1 MKKIFNGSVLIALLL
16 AVVLGAWMITGD
28 INEGGK
34 TGPNGGAAPIVE
46 REAKKDTE
54 LFKVRYTTVKS
65 SIRQE
70 EITVRGRTKANAI
83 VTVRSETAGI
93 LEQRLFSKGDKV
105 EAGDLV
111 CVLDKGTRQASL
123 SEAQARLK
131 QAETEYK
138 SGLRL
143 RKKGFTAANRL
154 TQLKASV
161 DSAKAGYAAAKLEL
175 SRIKIKANAS
185 GIVQDPIAEVG
196 DTLSLGSACVTLID
210 TDPMLFTG
218 QVPELLIGDFYIGMN
233 ANVKLVTGTTTPGK
247 VRYIAAAADAS
258 TRTYQIEIE
267 LTATPDAREGM
278 TAETKIL
285 LKGDNAFLL
294 SPSWI
299 SLSDKG
305 VVGVRIVDTNDIV
318 HFAPVKIVS
327 QGKDGFWVT
336 GLKENLRI
344 ITLGQDY
351 VKPGKKVAPFLDERN
366 NNLAQKTAT
375 ISTKSLGAN

>member
-1 MKKIFNGSVLIALLL
+1 MKKIFSGSVILAILLSI
-16 AVVLGAWMITGD
+16 VLGVWMITGE
-28 INEGGK
+28 ISEGG
-34 TGPNGGAAPIVE
+34 TAGINGGAAPIVE

-65 SIRQE
+65 KIRQE

-93 LEQRLFSKGDKV
+93 LEQRLFSKGEKV
-105 EAGDLV
+105 KAGDLV

-123 SEAQARLK
+123 SEAEARLK

-154 TQLKASV
+154 TQLKATV
-161 DSAKAGYAAAKLEL
+161 DGAKASYASAKLEL
-175 SRIKIKANAS
+175 SRINIKANAS

-196 DTLSLGSACVTLID
+196 DTLSLGSACITLID

-218 QVPELLIGDFYIGMN
+218 QVPELQIADFYIGMD
-233 ANVKLVTGTTTPGK
+233 ANVKLVTGTKTLGK

-267 LTATPDAREGM
+267 LESTPGVREGM

-285 LKGDNAFLL
+285 LKGEKAFLL

-299 SLSDKG
+299 SLSDEG
-305 VVGVRIVDTNDIV
+305 IVGVRTLDKNDIV
-318 HFAPVKIVS
+318 HFAAVKIVS
-327 QGKDGFWVT
+327 QGIDGFWVT
-336 GLKENLRI
+336 GLEENVRI
-344 ITLGQDY
+344 ITLGQDF
-351 VKPGKKVAPFLDERN
+351 VKPGKKVAPYLDKRR
-366 NNLAQKTAT
+366 QKSAE
-375 ISTKSLGAN
+375 ISGQTLGAN